1 MLAGFLTLDFAF
13 KTVFYKQKNCFS
25 AKAFGFWKEFQC
37 VVHLP
42 VSLLLWQS
50 FGQMRKQTRS
60 QINICRFLIIQRHT
74 NDSFISIQKITNKP
88 VVSDNQWHQIIRRL
102 QVLLMSHWKI
112 WDESGEDVVKECG
125 GLSRSSCKPNG
136 CLLKQF
142 FFRSA
147 QGMIVIRLFLLQICS
162 HRLMQHI
169 CLCYH
174 LGFLGDKWRQ
184 QRFKPAGDRRCNC
197 FHGKLS

>member
-1 MLAGFLTLDFAF
+1 
-13 KTVFYKQKNCFS
+13 
-25 AKAFGFWKEFQC
+25 
-37 VVHLP
+37 
-42 VSLLLWQS
+42 
-50 FGQMRKQTRS
+50 
-60 QINICRFLIIQRHT
+60 
-74 NDSFISIQKITNKP
+74 
-88 VVSDNQWHQIIRRL
+88 
-102 QVLLMSHWKI
+102 MSHWKI
-112 WDESGEDVVKECG
+112 CDESGGDVVKECG

-174 LGFLGDKWRQ
+174 LGFPGDKWRQ

-197 FHGKLS
+197 FHGKLSWKTFEAVFFNLCLGACKTKGLWKHLWILSIRAFFLCLQSFPGTVLWSR

>member
-1 MLAGFLTLDFAF
+1 
-13 KTVFYKQKNCFS
+13 
-25 AKAFGFWKEFQC
+25 
-37 VVHLP
+37 
-42 VSLLLWQS
+42 
-50 FGQMRKQTRS
+50 
-60 QINICRFLIIQRHT
+60 
-74 NDSFISIQKITNKP
+74 
-88 VVSDNQWHQIIRRL
+88 
-102 QVLLMSHWKI
+102 MSHWKI

-136 CLLKQF
+136 CLLKQL
-142 FFRSA
+142 FFRSV

-197 FHGKLS
+197 FHGKLSQKTFKAVFFNLCLGACKTKELWKHLWTLSIRVFFLCLQSFPGTVLWCP